1 MTDRSTNQVNYILD
15 IHIPKESLL
24 QKNTTIYLEQQPRK
38 SRFLNSVT
46 DRQTKKVVTPL
57 VMSGTLILSPLSE
70 AANTKFVDK
79 KSDKIESILKRVI

>member
-1 MTDRSTNQVNYILD
+1 MPDRSTNQVNYILD
-15 IHIPKESLL
+15 THIPKESLL

-57 VMSGTLILSPLSE
+57 VLSGTLILSPLSE

-79 KSDKIESILKRVI
+79 NLTKLKAF